1 MRELLACILYT
12 IIILPYVLAYT
23 QFIQRD
29 TGVFLAM
36 AQIKNIGLY
45 TSGGDAPGM
54 NAAIRAVV
62 RTALYY
68 DIEVTGIL
76 RGYHGMIRGE
86 FMPMERKS
94 VSNIVQRG
102 GTILKTAR
110 SDQFRTSEGRKK
122 AYEQLKA
129 SNIDALIGIGGNG
142 TFAGARA
149 FGDEYPDIP
158 VLGLPGTID
167 NDLAGTDFT
176 IGYDTAINTVVNA
189 VDKIRDTAES
199 HDRLFIVEVM
209 GRDSGLIAL
218 RTGIAAGAECILI
231 PENKDGMAS
240 LFDRLENG
248 RKDKTS
254 RIVIAA
260 EGDDAGGAF
269 EIGRLVTEKFPH
281 YDTRVSIL
289 GHIQR
294 GGKPTC
300 MDRVLASRVGV
311 AAVEALRDGR
321 KGEMVGVIHNEIAYT
336 PFEQSIKHNAEINAN
351 FLKIVEILSL

>member
-1 MRELLACILYT
+1 MT
-12 IIILPYVLAYT
+12 
-23 QFIQRD
+23 
-29 TGVFLAM
+29 
-36 AQIKNIGLY
+36 QIKKIGLY

-62 RTALYY
+62 RTALFY
-68 DIEVTGIL
+68 DIEVVGIL

-86 FMPMERKS
+86 FMPMGRKS

-110 SDQFRTSEGRKK
+110 SDQFKTHEGRKK
-122 AYEQLKA
+122 AYDQLK
-129 SNIDALIGIGGNG
+129 SQDIDALVAIGGDG
-142 TFAGARA
+142 TFAGALA
-149 FGDEYPDIP
+149 FGSEFDMPI
-158 VLGLPGTID
+158 VGLPGTID

-218 RTGIAAGAECILI
+218 RTGIAAGAEAILI
-231 PENKDGMAS
+231 PENKDGMAH

-269 EIGRLVTEKFPH
+269 EIGRIVTEKFPH

-311 AAVEALRDGR
+311 AAIEALRDGHR
-321 KGEMVGVIHNEIAYT
+321 NEMIGVIHNEISYT
-336 PFEQSIKHNAEINAN
+336 PFGAALKRSTHINAN